1 MLASSVRSV
10 TAAPPHKTAPS
21 PDEDA
26 ATGATASDPRPGARS
41 AGAGREP
48 RAGADPRL
56 EHGPPEHVRTA
67 FGVREA
73 VPRPRPDLPG
83 PAWRCDALVL
93 RPVADTVLAAWSAGA
108 IEELGTAGVDG
119 LRLARPVRASDGRRV
134 VAGWAASHDVP
145 GRVEPRHDDVDRR
158 VPAPAPRHRTPR
170 APAPGR
176 RPRRPARPRRPRRL
190 RRAQATARPRD
201 RRDVVRRAR
210 APPPPLDRPSQLVH
224 GDLFGTVLFD
234 PSDPSAPPAVL
245 DLVPFW
251 RPVEWAAA
259 VVVIDALAWGGADPG
274 ILTRWSHLAE
284 WPQMLLHALLF
295 RLAVHAQHPS
305 CTRESLHGLE
315 HAARL
320 VGSLLPC

>member
-1 MLASSVRSV
+1 M
-10 TAAPPHKTAPS
+10 TAAPPHNTATS
-21 PDEDA
+21 PDSSAEGA
-26 ATGATASDPRPGARS
+26 AAEA
-41 AGAGREP
+41 AGS
-48 RAGADPRL
+48 DPRL

-73 VPRPRPDLPG
+73 VPHPRPDLPG
-83 PAWRCDALVL
+83 PAWRCDGLVL

-108 IEELGTAGVDG
+108 IEELLSGGGVDG

-134 VAGWAASHDVP
+134 VAGWAASHDVA
-145 GRVEPRHDDVDRR
+145 GRVEPRHDDVVAASLRL
-158 VPAPAPRHRTPR
+158 HR
-170 APAPGR
+170 
-176 RPRRPARPRRPRRL
+176 
-190 RRAQATARPRD
+190 ATARLGRPRLVDD
-201 RRDVVRRAR
+201 RDDLLAR
-210 APPPPLDRPSQLVH
+210 ADRAAFGEKEVPLDAETGGTLFAELARRRRPLTRPSQLVH

-234 PSDPSAPPAVL
+234 PSDPGAPPAVL

-259 VVVIDALAWGGADPG
+259 VVVVDALAWGGADPG

-284 WPQMLLHALLF
+284 WPQVLLHALLF

-305 CTRESLHGLE
+305 CTRESLYGLE

-320 VGSLLPC
+320 VGSLLPA

>member
-1 MLASSVRSV
+1 M
-10 TAAPPHKTAPS
+10 TAAPTQNSAPS
-21 PDEDA
+21 SGSSAGKDEDA
-26 ATGATASDPRPGARS
+26 G
-41 AGAGREP
+41 AGASGP
-48 RAGADPRL
+48 DPRL

-67 FGVREA
+67 FGVRES

-83 PAWRCDALVL
+83 PAWRCDGIVL

-108 IEELGTAGVDG
+108 IEDLAAIGVDG

-134 VAGWAASHDVP
+134 VAGWAASHDVA
-145 GRVEPRHDDVDRR
+145 GRVEPRHDDVVAASLRL
-158 VPAPAPRHRTPR
+158 HR
-170 APAPGR
+170 
-176 RPRRPARPRRPRRL
+176 
-190 RRAQATARPRD
+190 ATARLERPRLVDD
-201 RRDVVRRAR
+201 RDDLLAR
-210 APPPPLDRPSQLVH
+210 ADRAAFGERTIALDAETGGTLFTELARRRRPLERPSQLVH

-234 PSDPSAPPAVL
+234 PSDPGAAPAVL

-251 RPVEWAAA
+251 RPTEWAAA

-274 ILTRWSHLAE
+274 IITRWAHLAA

-305 CTRESLHGLE
+305 CTRESLQGLE

-320 VGSLLPC
+320 VGSLLPPA

>member
-1 MLASSVRSV
+1 VRSV
-10 TAAPPHKTAPS
+10 TAAPPHNPAPS
-21 PDEDA
+21 ADAPGGDA
-26 ATGATASDPRPGARS
+26 AR
-41 AGAGREP
+41 GAGS
-48 RAGADPRL
+48 DPRL
-56 EHGPPEHVRTA
+56 EYGPPEHVRTA
-67 FGVREA
+67 FGVRDS

-83 PAWRCDALVL
+83 PAWWCDGLVL

-108 IEELGTAGVDG
+108 VEELAAAGVDG

-134 VAGWAASHDVP
+134 VAGWAASHDVA
-145 GRVEPRHDDVDRR
+145 GRVEPRHDDVIAASLRL
-158 VPAPAPRHRTPR
+158 HR
-170 APAPGR
+170 
-176 RPRRPARPRRPRRL
+176 
-190 RRAQATARPRD
+190 ATARLERPRLVDD
-201 RRDVVRRAR
+201 RDDLLAR
-210 APPPPLDRPSQLVH
+210 ADRAAFGERDIPLDPETGGTLFAELTRRRRPLERPSQLVH

-234 PSDPSAPPAVL
+234 PADPGAPPAVL

-274 ILTRWSHLAE
+274 IITRWSHLVA

-305 CTRESLHGLE
+305 CTRESLQGLE

-320 VGSLLPC
+320 VGSLLPA